1 MDIKDKPIVYP
12 VFSDLP
18 QDVLNQLA
26 DVIRNKIP
34 GVDEAIVNDII
45 ITHKQIV
52 KDYLVSQM
60 K

>member
-18 QDVLNQLA
+18 QEVLDQLA
-26 DVIRNKIP
+26 NVIREKIP
-34 GVDEAIVNDII
+34 GVDNAIVDDII
-45 ITHKQIV
+45 LTHKQIV

>member
-1 MDIKDKPIVYP
+1 MLFRSPIVYP

-18 QDVLNQLA
+18 QEVLDQLA
-26 DVIRNKIP
+26 NVIREKIP
-34 GVDEAIVNDII
+34 GVDNAIVDDII
-45 ITHKQIV
+45 LTHKQIV